1 MDHRCLY
8 GHRVPETYKYSL
20 TQRLCPVCGAPTV
33 TVEGYRLARRL
44 AQEVP
49 LDAITSFN
57 AIYLIEEE
65 HMIVAQAKEAPAEGK
80 PEKGEVTL
88 PEDESAQP
96 KGNGVTP
103 PPPKV
108 EDALAMPDGDGGA
121 ARPDPKRELKVR
133 RL

>member
-8 GHRVPETYKYSL
+8 GHRVPDTFKYSL
-20 TQRLCPVCGAPTV
+20 NQRLCPTCGAPTV

-65 HMIVAQAKEAPAEGK
+65 HVITAQAKDAPAETK

-88 PEDESAQP
+88 PEDDGGLP
-96 KGNGVTP
+96 KGNGAA
-103 PPPKV
+103 PPKV
-108 EDALAMPDGDGGA
+108 DDALAMPDGDAGA
-121 ARPDPKRELKVR
+121 ARDAAKRELKVR

>member
-8 GHRVPETYKYSL
+8 GHRVPESFKYSL
-20 TQRLCPVCGAPTV
+20 TQRLCPTCGAPTV

-65 HMIVAQAKEAPAEGK
+65 HVITPQAKDAPTEGK

-88 PEDESAQP
+88 PEDEGGQP
-96 KGNGVTP
+96 KPNGNP

-108 EDALAMPDGDGGA
+108 EDAIAMPDSDA
-121 ARPDPKRELKVR
+121 PARDSKRELKVR